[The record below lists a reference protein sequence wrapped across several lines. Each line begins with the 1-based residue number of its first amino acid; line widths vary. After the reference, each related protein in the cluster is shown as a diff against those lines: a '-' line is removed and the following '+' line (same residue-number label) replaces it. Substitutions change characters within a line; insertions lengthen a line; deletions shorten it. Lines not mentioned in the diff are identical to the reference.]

1 MFINYCCPLSIL
13 RYLTALRENSVVKI
27 SIANEHRQ
35 SIDSCIN
42 SADVPLPKLFT
53 HKKAENIGNLNMLD
67 IQTHM
72 VGIVILKVKKK
83 RLIKYIFYR
92 TLSVRP
98 KQSAGPA
105 LS

>member
-1 MFINYCCPLSIL
+1 MKIARVSIVAL
-13 RYLTALRENSVVKI
+13 ILLLTCRYLNCLRI
-27 SIANEHRQ
+27 
-35 SIDSCIN
+35 
-42 SADVPLPKLFT
+42 
-53 HKKAENIGNLNMLD
+53 KKAENIGNLNMLD

-72 VGIVILKVKKK
+72 VGIVILNIKKK
-83 RLIKYIFYR
+83 RLIKYIFCR